1 MSRKNYL
8 KDLPDFPAEQATNIN
23 AKNANHLLIKCTSR
37 QQSRCVND
45 KTPAKATSQ
54 PTSQSWA
61 DSIARVVSREKTR
74 TWPQLLAESWAKI
87 WLAAGE
93 GGRDLANV

>member
-1 MSRKNYL
+1 MSRRNYL
-8 KDLPDFPAEQATNIN
+8 KDLPEFPAQQATYIN

-37 QQSRCVND
+37 QDSRVND

-61 DSIARVVSREKTR
+61 DSLARVVSRERTR
-74 TWPQLLAESWAKI
+74 TWPQLLAES
-87 WLAAGE
+87 
-93 GGRDLANV
+93 